1 MVPAPR
7 LLRASSPPPL
17 WGRITCVQIRSR
29 RICRTLLV
37 RIFVN
42 PTDNGRIQNERE
54 LKSGAGT
61 KIRTRDLLITNQLLY
76 QLSYTGIRAYQGL
89 RFYVLRPANA
99 MFSDMILSIAV
110 AGHANGFNV
119 RHSTE

>member
-1 MVPAPR
+1 
-7 LLRASSPPPL
+7 
-17 WGRITCVQIRSR
+17 
-29 RICRTLLV
+29 
-37 RIFVN
+37 VN

-76 QLSYTGIRAYQGL
+76 QLSYTGIKAYQGL

-99 MFSDMILSIAV
+99 MFSDMILSTAV
-110 AGHANGFNV
+110 AGYANGFSV
-119 RHSTE
+119 RHSTG